1 MVLDWTVFYVNLL
14 LILHA
19 SQTIAFLKGSVVEM
33 TNAADQFTRS
43 IGRAWTPVFFL
54 DLGEIM
60 PFSFTTEVGTCFRI
74 RLLLFRIRK
83 LPYFIE
89 FSDHNLVF
97 R

>member
-1 MVLDWTVFYVNLL
+1 MPV
-14 LILHA
+14 
-19 SQTIAFLKGSVVEM
+19 QTIAFPKGAVVEM
-33 TNAADQFTRS
+33 TNSADQFTRS
-43 IGRAWTPVFFL
+43 IGRAWSPVFFFL

-89 FSDHNLVF
+89 FADLILAFDRCTVI
-97 R
+97 